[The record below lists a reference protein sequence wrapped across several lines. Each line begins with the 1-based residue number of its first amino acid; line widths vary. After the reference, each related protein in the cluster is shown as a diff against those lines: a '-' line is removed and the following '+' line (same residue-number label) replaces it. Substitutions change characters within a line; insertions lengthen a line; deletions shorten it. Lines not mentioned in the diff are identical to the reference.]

1 MFTGI
6 IETIGKIRSI
16 NSTISGLRIDMVSEK
31 LAGTMEIDDSI
42 AVNGVCLTVVGL
54 SQDGFA
60 VEAVRE
66 TIERSTLKEWRKG
79 TRVNLER
86 GMPANGR
93 FDGHLVQ
100 GHVDGCATL
109 RSIERHGESAEM
121 HLMCDEAMAKMM
133 VEKGSI
139 AIDGISLTLASVE
152 RKGFSVA
159 VIPYTFLHTILNE
172 FKPGRRVNIES
183 DIIGKYV
190 LRHLQNTKE
199 VNKSTLRSW
208 GYEL

>member
-6 IETIGKIRSI
+6 IETMGKISSI
-16 NSTISGLRIDMVSEK
+16 KPTTSGLRIDIISEEV
-31 LAGTMEIDDSI
+31 AGKIEVDDSVAI
-42 AVNGVCLTVVGL
+42 NGVCLTVVGL
-54 SQDGFA
+54 SPNGFA

-66 TIERSTLKEWRKG
+66 TIERSTLKEWRKE
-79 TRVNLER
+79 TQVNLER

-109 RSIERHGESAEM
+109 SSIERRGESAEM
-121 HLMCDEAMAKMM
+121 HFICDEAMAKIM

-159 VIPYTFLHTILNE
+159 VIPYTFLHTILNRL
-172 FKPGRRVNIES
+172 KPGRRVNIET

-190 LRHLQNTKE
+190 LKHLQNTKE
-199 VNKSTLRSW
+199 INKSTLRSW